1 MNANNIAAIVLT
13 IKILDHHSHSS
24 TTKTDL
30 QDFMKVVSGLERE
43 RPHPAAGDK
52 EEEEEEEFSAGR
64 GLYARARCCERVRIS
79 SSRAGAALYPRLL
92 GLYQRVDTNTY
103 KMGSAWRFLTKP
115 DNSTG

>member
-1 MNANNIAAIVLT
+1 M
-13 IKILDHHSHSS
+13 KI
-24 TTKTDL
+24 
-30 QDFMKVVSGLERE
+30 VSGLERE
-43 RPHPAAGDK
+43 RPHPGAGDK
-52 EEEEEEEFSAGR
+52 EEEEEEEEEFSAGR

-103 KMGSAWRFLTKP
+103 KMGSARRFLTKP

>member
-1 MNANNIAAIVLT
+1 
-13 IKILDHHSHSS
+13 
-24 TTKTDL
+24 
-30 QDFMKVVSGLERE
+30 MKVVSGLERE
-43 RPHPAAGDK
+43 RPHPGAGDK
-52 EEEEEEEFSAGR
+52 EEEEEEEEFSAGR

-103 KMGSAWRFLTKP
+103 KMGSARRFLTKP